1 MPAARLTQIRL
12 RNFKSIGPE
21 EQTVDLKPLTVLIG
35 RNNSGKSTVIQSL
48 LLLKQTL
55 EDPRPE
61 VQLALQGN
69 YVRAT
74 SLRELTHGW
83 PEDMEGKGP
92 EITLRW
98 ESVQS
103 PRSALGRLIRL
114 QHTEYDSD
122 LVGPRLE
129 KLLNFARTSEFV
141 MEGKSASEIS
151 ICFRELESA
160 VIAQCVDL
168 RTLWAD
174 AGISQAPMVALWK
187 DGVRKLVWEAQTAR
201 ELAEDHFVPSAD
213 PRAVVSRSSRAV
225 DVLFYIF
232 YWKQLE
238 SLKSLLMNVGY
249 VSSSRDE
256 VPPYYARPTSTPTRN
271 MLPNGGNAPELL
283 YGRQA
288 DIVHRAMIDGIGTPD
303 QAFSLPAAVGTM
315 SLKEAVNDVLRYLG
329 IESSVSFADVQ
340 ELGLFRMLFGRAPLN
355 HVGRG
360 IGHILPVIVAGL
372 LSDPLLGQKLDPD
385 ITLSDYLERCTYSP
399 ILALEELESHLHPKA
414 QSRLAH
420 VLVALARSGRQLIV
434 ETHSDH
440 LVRRLRGLIA
450 RSEPGSETEKWLLAN
465 INIVEVEQT
474 PDGVTY
480 LHQAQLTREGS
491 IEKWPADFMDES
503 SDEERAIYFAA
514 MQKSPPAAPPADESF
529 FTDVPANG
537 KG

>member
-83 PEDMEGKGP
+83 PEDMAGKGP

-98 ESVQS
+98 DSE
-103 PRSALGRLIRL
+103 RDALRGRYRLRRL
-114 QHTEYDSD
+114 QD
-122 LVGPRLE
+122 LVREGKVVGTRLDE
-129 KLLNFARTSEFV
+129 LLDFARGSDFWS
-141 MEGKSASEIS
+141 EGKTSSEMLL
-151 ICFRELESA
+151 CFRDLNST
-160 VIAQCVDL
+160 VIAQDIEL
-168 RTLWAD
+168 RTLWPD
-174 AGISQAPMVALWK
+174 DDIPQAPMTAVWK
-187 DGVRKLVWEAQTAR
+187 NGAR
-201 ELAEDHFVPSAD
+201 ELAWETEGTLALAEDHFMPHEDSRGPSKQGD
-213 PRAVVSRSSRAV
+213 RAIGEVF
-225 DVLFYIF
+225 DLFYEI
-232 YWKQLE
+232 QLE
-238 SLKSLLMNVGY
+238 SLRSLLVSSGY
-249 VSSSRDE
+249 VSSNREE

-271 MLPNGGNAPELL
+271 VLPNGGNAPELL

-288 DIVHRAMIDGIGTPD
+288 DVVHRAAMESIGTPE
-303 QAFSLPAAVGTM
+303 QPFALPDTVLSM
-315 SLKEAVNDVLRYLG
+315 PLKEAVNDVLHYLG
-329 IESSVSFADVQ
+329 IESNVSFADVQ

-385 ITLSDYLERCTYSP
+385 ITLSDYLDRCTYSP

-450 RSEPGSETEKWLLAN
+450 RSEPGSETEKWLLEN

-474 PDGVTY
+474 LEGVTY

-491 IEKWPADFMDES
+491 IEKWPADFMDEGA
-503 SDEERAIYFAA
+503 DEERAIYFAA
-514 MQKSPPAAPPADESF
+514 MHKAPPAAPPADDSF